1 MLLLDNQLSGNSG
14 FWTTPHHNSQQ
25 GTHVSLESSL
35 PTVPTTDIQAIQQ
48 DILETGPGYKTHM
61 FSSCQDGNLVT
72 GQFIHLFN
80 DLNVSL
86 SG

>member
-1 MLLLDNQLSGNSG
+1 MIRCLVIQAFAPL
-14 FWTTPHHNSQQ
+14 HNSHQ
-25 GTHVSLESSL
+25 GTHISLESSL
-35 PTVPTTDIQAIQQ
+35 LTVPTPDIQAIQQ
-48 DILETGPGYKTHM
+48 DILDTSPGYKTHM
-61 FSSCQDGNLVT
+61 FFSCQDGNLVT